1 MKKLFEQYLQIKGY
15 NINNVP
21 KKNHCLWYNV
31 VNKINEEEIMKIA
44 EALIKRGTLKSDT
57 ESLKK
62 RM

>member
-1 MKKLFEQYLQIKGY
+1 MQIKGY